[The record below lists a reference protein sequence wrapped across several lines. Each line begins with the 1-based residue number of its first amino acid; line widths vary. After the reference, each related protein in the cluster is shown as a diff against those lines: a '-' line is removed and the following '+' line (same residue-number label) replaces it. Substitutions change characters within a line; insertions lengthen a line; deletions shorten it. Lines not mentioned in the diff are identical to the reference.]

1 MQIYQLMETAIP
13 TSPTKDFAP
22 PLKEAYGFFFA
33 EINQTTGQRLMDGIS
48 AASRDHYDRMHI
60 LFQSTGGTVG
70 DGISLYNFIRNA
82 PLEVFLYNTG
92 TVCSVAAIAY
102 LGATKRFVS
111 QHATFMIHRSKPA
124 AHTIPTYEGLKAA
137 VKSLE
142 IDDKRTEA
150 IFRRHLQM
158 ADQNWSELRQSEFWF
173 TAPDAVT
180 NGMAT
185 DIGDFSAP
193 RGVMVY
199 TLC

>member
-1 MQIYQLMETAIP
+1 MEAP
-13 TSPTKDFAP
+13 DPSLLTKDLAP
-22 PLKEAYGFFFA
+22 QPKEAYGFFFA

-48 AASRDHYDRMHI
+48 AASRDHYDRIHI

-92 TVCSVAAIAY
+92 TVCSVATIAY
-102 LGATKRFVS
+102 LGAPKRFVS

-142 IDDKRTEA
+142 MDDKRTEA
-150 IFRRHLQM
+150 ILKRHLQM
-158 ADQNWSELRQSEFWF
+158 DDQDWSAFRQSDFWF
-173 TAPDAVT
+173 SASEAVK